1 MSPLAP
7 GAQDLLD
14 VIAAAGLPPIHSLT
28 VQDARARMR
37 SALAT
42 PRPSRQLTSVADLLV
57 PTPMGPL
64 RLRLYRPS
72 STELPTALFLHG
84 GGWTINDLDTH
95 DNLCR
100 ELAARSGWA
109 IASLDYRLAPEH
121 RHPAALVDAYF
132 AYRWL
137 VDNPT
142 ATGSLPGYRVIVGES
157 SGGTTAAAL
166 SLMLRDLGAP
176 VPTYQILAYPLLDD
190 YARWPSYRKYEHGY
204 VLDRELIAW
213 FFQQFLPADHR
224 PDPYLFPMLAADLSG
239 LPPTLLLTAE
249 FDPLRDEGVAFVERL
264 ETASVPVR
272 HIHAEDQMHSFLLVT
287 RAIESADKLLDRIS
301 EALAARR

>member
-7 GAQDLLD
+7 EAQDLLD

-28 VQDARARMR
+28 VQDARARTR
-37 SALAT
+37 AALT
-42 PRPSRQLTSVADLLV
+42 TQRPSRQLTSVEDLV
-57 PTPMGPL
+57 IPTPMGPL

-84 GGWTINDLDTH
+84 GGWTLNDLDTH

-121 RHPAALVDAYF
+121 RHPAALLDAYL

-137 VDNPT
+137 ADNST

-176 VPTYQILAYPLLDD
+176 VPTYQILAYPMLDD
-190 YARWPSYRKYEHGY
+190 YARWPSYSKYGHGY

-213 FFQQFLPADHR
+213 FFQQFSPADRR
-224 PDPYLFPMLAADLSG
+224 PDPYLFPMLAADLAG

-264 ETASVPVR
+264 KTAGVPVR
-272 HIHAEDQMHSFLLVT
+272 HIHAEDQMHSFLLAT
-287 RAIESADKLLDRIS
+287 RAIGSADKLLDRIS
-301 EALAARR
+301 DALAGRR